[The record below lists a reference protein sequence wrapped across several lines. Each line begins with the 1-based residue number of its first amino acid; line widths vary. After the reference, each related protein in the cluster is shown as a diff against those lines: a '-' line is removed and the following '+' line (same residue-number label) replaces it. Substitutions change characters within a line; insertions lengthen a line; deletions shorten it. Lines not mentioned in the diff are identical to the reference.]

1 MAKRQIQLF
10 IYLIFIKLL
19 EWFDDI
25 DMSNLVAANDVLEE
39 NELDRIHK
47 FNERIS
53 HLFLSLQ
60 SLQEKLSGIENFTRV
75 KVRLHIY
82 F

>member
-1 MAKRQIQLF
+1 
-10 IYLIFIKLL
+10 
-19 EWFDDI
+19 
-25 DMSNLVAANDVLEE
+25 MSDLVAANDILEE

-47 FNERIS
+47 FNETIG

-60 SLQEKLSGIENFTRV
+60 NLQVKLFGIENFTRA

>member
-1 MAKRQIQLF
+1 
-10 IYLIFIKLL
+10 
-19 EWFDDI
+19 
-25 DMSNLVAANDVLEE
+25 MSDLVAANDILEE

-47 FNERIS
+47 FNENIGR
-53 HLFLSLQ
+53 LFLSFQNLQ
-60 SLQEKLSGIENFTRV
+60 VKLFGIENFTRA

>member
-1 MAKRQIQLF
+1 
-10 IYLIFIKLL
+10 
-19 EWFDDI
+19 
-25 DMSNLVAANDVLEE
+25 MSNLVAANDVLEE

-47 FNERIS
+47 FNERIG

-60 SLQEKLSGIENFTRV
+60 NLQEKLSGIENFTRA